1 MLISL
6 VIMKNVYLTLIL
18 IYTMASLTNIPKF
31 TIDYIADKPVNLNNL
46 AKNEKITKG
55 CDIDAGYIPFNITQY
70 QSYNPI
76 YNIWFSLDENNF
88 NSITLNN
95 KYHIKTM
102 DTVIESST
110 NTETNKEV
118 FIKYSPLLDPLR
130 YMGGK
135 YESIR
140 PTILNLPTLKNENVC
155 DKIKDNNNMAYVDCF
170 FSYLSSQLLNENNIV
185 HGIDYFGS
193 FLGIQENFKMDITD
207 DYEYLL
213 SSSFFNNNIDKLF
226 NLSFSMDNEYNNF
239 GSRAN
244 KKPLSFIS
252 NDDSINLE
260 IDVLDDLII
269 VNSENNNVNDNE
281 NTIVYSKPSN
291 INSHNSTA
299 SSSNTTDSD
308 DSDVSNSSIDS
319 NEINNT
325 GDDDEWETEDED
337 ESECDTY
344 SSMEECSKY
353 AYINNFPVQSIA
365 LEKCSGTLDDLFE
378 NNILELD
385 SGLSALMQINM
396 ILLIY
401 QHAFQFTHNDLHTNN
416 IMYIN
421 TDVEYLYYKYNNI
434 SYRVPTFGRIYKL
447 IDFGRAIY
455 KYNGQ
460 RLCSDSFGPNGD
472 AFTQYNCEPYINM
485 DKARLEPNYS
495 FDLCRLGCS
504 LYDFV
509 IDDDIDRTEYDDLQN
524 LVYEWCLDD
533 NNKNILYKKN
543 GDERYPNFKLYKMIA
558 RTVHNKTPED
568 QLNRN
573 IFKKYI
579 CNDITDITNIM
590 NIDQLPQYY
599 TKYQDRHD

>member
-1 MLISL
+1 
-6 VIMKNVYLTLIL
+6 
-18 IYTMASLTNIPKF
+18 MASFKNIPKF
-31 TIDYIADKPVNLNNL
+31 TINYIADKTVNLNNL
-46 AKNEKITKG
+46 AKNEKITKN
-55 CDIDAGYIPFNITQY
+55 CDIDAEYMPFNITQY

-76 YNIWFSLDENNF
+76 YNMWFSLHENNF

-95 KYHIKTM
+95 KYHMKTM
-102 DTVIESST
+102 DTVIDRLTDIE
-110 NTETNKEV
+110 EKRDV

-135 YESIR
+135 YETVR
-140 PTILNLPTLKNENVC
+140 PIIHNLPTLENTDVC
-155 DKIKDNNNMAYVDCF
+155 AKIKDKNNMAYVDCF
-170 FSYLSSQLLNENNIV
+170 FSYLSSQLLNKNDVI

-193 FLGIQENFKMDITD
+193 FLGIQEQFKMDITD
-207 DYEYLL
+207 DYEYLQ
-213 SSSFFNNNIDKLF
+213 SSSFFNNNVDKLF
-226 NLSFSMDNEYNNF
+226 TLSVPNDSEYHNY

-252 NDDSINLE
+252 NDDTINLE
-260 IDVLDDLII
+260 LDVLDDLIVNDI
-269 VNSENNNVNDNE
+269 VNDNVNDN
-281 NTIVYSKPSN
+281 NTTIIYSKPTN
-291 INSHNSTA
+291 INSHNSSV
-299 SSSNTTDSD
+299 SSSSTTDSD
-308 DSDVSNSSIDS
+308 DSNISCSSKDS
-319 NEINNT
+319 DESNNT
-325 GDDDEWETEDED
+325 GDDEWETEDED

-344 SSMEECSKY
+344 SSMEECSRF

-365 LEKCSGTLDDLFE
+365 LEKCNGTLDDLFE
-378 NNILELD
+378 NNTLDLD

-401 QHAFQFTHNDLHTNN
+401 QHTFQFTHNDLHTNN
-416 IMYIN
+416 IMFVN
-421 TDVEYLYYKYNNI
+421 TNVEYLYYRYHNV

-460 RLCSDSFGPNGD
+460 RLCSDSFGPCGD
-472 AFTQYNCEPYINM
+472 AFTQYNCEPYINV

-509 IDDDIDRTEYDDLQN
+509 IDDDMDRSEYDDLQN

-568 QLNRN
+568 QLNRD

-579 CNDITDITNIM
+579 CNDISGINNIM

-599 TKYQDRHD
+599 AKYQDRHD